1 MIKIK
6 FSKYLI
12 SGIFISFMYNVLW
25 LGIFIYFADLYAENI
40 IIFVIIFLL
49 VYLLFANPLKDLLYL
64 YYMNRYAFSS
74 KWKVA
79 KIEKNL
85 SNIYSIDDLLQFL
98 SSLLKLWNLNN
109 LILILEEPFLHKF
122 SFIRNKKYKRQK
134 LNKRTPSSFIDRFLD
149 NPWAENISNLREEE
163 KKVLKN
169 YKSKC
174 AVPIL
179 YRDLFLGCIFFE
191 EELEPAQLD
200 TAAQISQKS
209 GIIIQNEILK
219 NRLSPAVHLQK
230 EFDLARKIE
239 EYLSEFDELNFDEF
253 KIQKEHLG
261 WREKTFPAIFET
273 TFLPYKT
280 TKRNEEEEDVVI
292 FLLCKLSDN
301 LQRAKAIQLFSA
313 QGCFLGIGEKSGNLK
328 IAAHRLH
335 KALRNQT
342 FENIL
347 LDGYL
352 AKFSNKK
359 TVEILPFGKSL
370 KIEVDQKIQN
380 IENSAPLGSSESKY
394 GAFVNKIKYDE
405 KITLYIR
412 DYPLVSV
419 KRI

>member
-1 MIKIK
+1 
-6 FSKYLI
+6 
-12 SGIFISFMYNVLW
+12 MYNVLW